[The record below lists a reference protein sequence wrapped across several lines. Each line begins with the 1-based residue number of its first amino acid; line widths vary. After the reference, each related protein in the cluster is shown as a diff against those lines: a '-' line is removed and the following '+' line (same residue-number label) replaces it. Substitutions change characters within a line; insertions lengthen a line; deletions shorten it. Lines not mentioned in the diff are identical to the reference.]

1 MNSSRW
7 RALVDCHDVD
17 LSVRAYRC
25 RCLDGDPQDDEL
37 WAPWPEFMPYW
48 NTIEWLDF
56 RMREDKTIN
65 ITQAASVAQL
75 TPALR
80 SLSIR
85 FTTEGPYI
93 RIWGYTR
100 PGATPQFE

>member
-1 MNSSRW
+1 MWDNHNWPSSW
-7 RALVDCHDVD
+7 QPV
-17 LSVRAYRC
+17 
-25 RCLDGDPQDDEL
+25 
-37 WAPWPEFMPYW
+37 
-48 NTIEWLDF
+48 EWLDLDVGSRDEPRGSRAQ
-56 RMREDKTIN
+56 RMTELK
-65 ITQAASVAQL
+65 AL
-75 TPALR
+75 LR

>member
-1 MNSSRW
+1 M
-7 RALVDCHDVD
+7 
-17 LSVRAYRC
+17 
-25 RCLDGDPQDDEL
+25 PL
-37 WAPWPEFMPYW
+37 WACV
-48 NTIEWLDF
+48 EWLDLDF
-56 RMREDKTIN
+56 GIDDEPKGSRAQRMTELK
-65 ITQAASVAQL
+65 AL
-75 TPALR
+75 LR